1 MAKILIVE
9 DDKELNQGLAYAL
22 RQEQYEVCS
31 AGSLQEA
38 REIYER
44 EQVNLAV

>member
-22 RQEQYEVCS
+22 RQEQYEVCA
-31 AGSLQEA
+31 AGSLREA
-38 REIYER
+38 REIY
-44 EQVNLAV
+44 